1 MKKVLVVAP
10 FLPYPFLSGGHQA
23 IYNGLMAI
31 PDNVEIYLTYPSY
44 PWESDAEHGLLTQLN
59 KNVTLL
65 PFKLDQNSRGEKIL
79 DRIYKIKYLIKRAIK
94 GEKAIPGKQ
103 SPYEMW
109 LNQLMPKSETF
120 IKHINRAIDQYAI
133 DIVQCE
139 MLESLSLVLSFP
151 QKVKTIFVHHEL
163 GFIRK
168 SQHPFLLE
176 EPLAGNAHVEI
187 NRIIEVNLLNRYNQ
201 IITLSSID
209 TKKLQDAGVD
219 VPIHTSF
226 AIVNTPLRD
235 YHESTTNGYLSFVGP
250 EWHPSNKE
258 GLLWFLS
265 NCWEDLLLSNKD
277 YSLRVIG
284 NWTEDTKRIISS
296 RYQKVEFMGYVED
309 LENAIKDTIMIV
321 PITIGSGIRMKI
333 LEACMIGVPV
343 VTTSIGKEGLPL
355 VNGEHCCIADSPFEF
370 VKSIES
376 LSDPSLRGLFV
387 KAAQNVIKEQYS
399 LSALKKNREPLY
411 E

>member
-1 MKKVLVVAP
+1 MKKVLVIAP

-31 PDNVEIYLTYPSY
+31 PDNVEIYLAYPSY
-44 PWESDAEHGLLTQLN
+44 QWQSDAERGLYSQLN
-59 KNVTLL
+59 KKVTLL
-65 PFKLDQNSRGEKIL
+65 PFRLDQNSRGEKIL
-79 DRIYKIKYLIKRAIK
+79 DRIYKIKYVIKRAIK
-94 GEKAIPGKQ
+94 GEKAVPGKQ
-103 SPYEMW
+103 APYEMW
-109 LNQLMPKSETF
+109 LNQLMPKSEAF
-120 IKHINRAIDQYAI
+120 ITHIKKAIDQYAI

-151 QKVKTIFVHHEL
+151 QNVKTIFVHHEL

-176 EPLAGNAHVEI
+176 EPSAASAHVEI
-187 NRIIEVNLLNRYNQ
+187 NRIIEVSLLNRYDQ
-201 IITLSSID
+201 IVTLSSID
-209 TKKLQDAGVD
+209 TKKLQDAGV
-219 VPIHTSF
+219 VAPIQTSF

-235 YHESTTNGYLSFVGP
+235 YHESATEGCLSFVGP

-258 GLLWFLS
+258 GLLWFLN
-265 NCWEDLLLSNKD
+265 NCWEDLLQSNKD

-284 NWTEDTKRIISS
+284 NWTEDTKRIISN
-296 RYQKVEFMGYVED
+296 RYQQVEFMGYVED
-309 LENAIKDTIMIV
+309 LEAAIKDTIMIV

-343 VTTSIGKEGLPL
+343 VTTSVGKEGLPL
-355 VNGEHCCIADSPFEF
+355 VDGEHCYIADSPTEF
-370 VKSIES
+370 VKSIVS

-387 KAAQNVIKEQYS
+387 KAAQNVIKDHYS
-399 LSALKKNREPLY
+399 INALKKNRELLY
-411 E
+411 

>member
-1 MKKVLVVAP
+1 MKKVLVIAP

-44 PWESDAEHGLLTQLN
+44 QWQSDAERGLYTQLN
-59 KNVTLL
+59 KKVTLL
-65 PFKLDQNSRGEKIL
+65 PFRLDQNSRGEKIL
-79 DRIYKIKYLIKRAIK
+79 DRIYKIKYVIKRAIK
-94 GEKAIPGKQ
+94 GEKAVPGKQ
-103 SPYEMW
+103 APYEMW
-109 LNQLMPKSETF
+109 LNQLMPKSEAF
-120 IKHINRAIDQYAI
+120 ITHIKKAIDQYAI

-151 QKVKTIFVHHEL
+151 LNVKTIFVHHEL

-176 EPLAGNAHVEI
+176 EPSAASAHVEI
-187 NRIIEVNLLNRYNQ
+187 NRIIEVSLLNRYDQ
-201 IITLSSID
+201 IVTLSSID
-209 TKKLQDAGVD
+209 TKKLQDAGV
-219 VPIHTSF
+219 VAPIQTSF
-226 AIVNTPLRD
+226 AIVNTSLRD
-235 YHESTTNGYLSFVGP
+235 YHESATEGCLSFVGP

-258 GLLWFLS
+258 GLLWFLN
-265 NCWEDLLLSNKD
+265 NCWEDLLQSNKD

-284 NWTEDTKRIISS
+284 NWTEDTKRIISN
-296 RYQKVEFMGYVED
+296 RYQQVEFMGYVED
-309 LENAIKDTIMIV
+309 LEAVIKDTIMIV

-343 VTTSIGKEGLPL
+343 VTTSVGKEGLPL
-355 VNGEHCCIADSPFEF
+355 VDGEHCYIADSPSEF
-370 VKSIES
+370 VKSIVS

-387 KAAQNVIKEQYS
+387 KAAQNVIKDHYS
-399 LSALKKNREPLY
+399 INALKKNRELLY
-411 E
+411 